1 MNKIVFTLS
10 LLGLTL
16 YTSAQTLNVTPSVPR
31 GILQAPTTVVLSAP
45 AGATIRYTTN
55 FSMPSRT
62 NGTVYTQPIVVNANT
77 VLKTFT
83 YSGAAE
89 SKVQSFTYIFPNKGG
104 ELHFPNLV
112 SPADYANG
120 LKQLPIVSISIPT
133 GGLPVDSKTEQMCS
147 FEYINKSG
155 ENSSIGVLGGVEG
168 YGSDSYITS
177 EQKNLRVKFKSKY
190 GYSDLSYP
198 IFQRDD
204 ADSRNPVTKFD
215 VLDLKIGQDGP
226 NADGYCMLMSSQGLI
241 SKTMR
246 ELGNVD
252 LHTKY
257 AHAFVNGKY
266 HGVYTLKEKYDD
278 NFGAAYYGGNK
289 DMYDEIEGDWEFPIA
304 KPGSS
309 LANLDALRA
318 AAKQNRYQD
327 VKKYLNVSQFID
339 YMILM
344 MYFDNEWEYRI
355 VGHKQLLT
363 TKLTFENHDT
373 DGALTKTSD
382 DNEFAYD
389 LKWTNGS
396 KVVLN
401 GPFGIFGD
409 LLRGNNPEFKALL
422 RERVFNALQKP
433 NAPLTPARIQQKLAA
448 MRAIVRPAFNME
460 LARFN
465 RTFYNSFEQEYAANV
480 AHLPTRYQ
488 YNLNKWLG
496 VLNGTLRPVAAESAD
511 NQSFVV
517 SPNPAQ
523 DYLDVD
529 LKAGKDQFAELTVY
543 NVLGAPVLKRQVEQ
557 ANSTYRL
564 PLQELQTG
572 QYILAIQTAG
582 QQTTTR
588 KFVVSR

>member
-10 LLGLTL
+10 LLGLSL

-62 NGTVYTQPIVVNANT
+62 NGTIYTQPIVVNANT

-83 YSGAAE
+83 YLGAAE

-104 ELHFPNLV
+104 ELRFPNRV

-120 LKQLPIVSISIPT
+120 LNQLPIISISIPT
-133 GGLPVDSKTEQMCS
+133 GGLPVDSRTEQMCS
-147 FEYINKSG
+147 FEYINKFG
-155 ENSSIGVLGGVEG
+155 ENASIGVLGGVEG
-168 YGSDSYITS
+168 YGSDSYINS

-190 GYSDLSYP
+190 GYSNLSYP

-226 NADGYCMLMSSQGLI
+226 NADGFGMLMSSQGLV

-246 ELGNVD
+246 ELGNLD

-278 NFGAAYYGGNK
+278 TFGAAYYGGNK
-289 DMYDEIEGDWEFPIA
+289 DMYDEIEGDWEYPIA

-355 VGHKQLLT
+355 VGHKQLST
-363 TKLTFENHDT
+363 MKLTFENHDT

-389 LKWTNGS
+389 SKWTNGN

-496 VLNGTLRPVAAESAD
+496 VLNGTFKPIAAESVD
-511 NQSFVV
+511 NPSFVV

-543 NVLGAPVLKRQVEQ
+543 NLLGAPVLKRQVEQ
-557 ANSTYRL
+557 ANLTYRL
-564 PLQELQTG
+564 PLQELQSG
-572 QYILAIQTAG
+572 VYILAIQTAG

-588 KFVVSR
+588 EFVVSR